1 MSVLTFERRT
11 LARDTLS
18 AISEFSTD
26 KKFVGQ
32 DGREYLIA
40 RECEKA
46 ETKNVVDVTVKI
58 EGVDKA
64 LARYALLLIDVS

>member
-1 MSVLTFERRT
+1 LR
-11 LARDTLS
+11 AR
-18 AISEFSTD
+18 
-26 KKFVGQ
+26 G
-32 DGREYLIA
+32 
-40 RECEKA
+40 CEKA

>member
-11 LARDTLS
+11 LAKDTLS

-40 RECEKA
+40 RGCEKA
-46 ETKNVVDVTVKI
+46 ETKNVVDMTVKI
-58 EGVDKA
+58 KGVDKA
-64 LARYALLLIDVS
+64 LARYALLLIDIS

>member
-1 MSVLTFERRT
+1 MSALTFERRT
-11 LARDTLS
+11 LAKDTLS

-40 RECEKA
+40 TGCEKA

-64 LARYALLLIDVS
+64 LAQYALILIDVS

>member
-11 LARDTLS
+11 LAKDTLS

-26 KKFVGQ
+26 KNFVGQ

-40 RECEKA
+40 RGCEKA